1 MRSSN
6 PRYDPPKCR
15 CIRYGACALTTTDL
29 PPIRSLPRQPPS
41 WDGATMS
48 DPASTQGGSR
58 SEKEL
63 YDVIPKII
71 IPFASAL
78 AVTQEVF
85 RLLYLVLIMTSLA
98 SPASSPSQKLS
109 ISDSFACPVLNL
121 ARLFYFG
128 SRVRDIVIGFA
139 RFYRYP
145 LIAMG
150 API

>member
-1 MRSSN
+1 MGRVHTQ
-6 PRYDPPKCR
+6 PQTFLP
-15 CIRYGACALTTTDL
+15 TDL
-29 PPIRSLPRQPPS
+29 SPAKPRAGMAPLCPTQPRPKVDPGRRRNPMTRS
-41 WDGATMS
+41 
-48 DPASTQGGSR
+48 
-58 SEKEL
+58 
-63 YDVIPKII
+63 PKII

-78 AVTQEVF
+78 AVTQEFF

-98 SPASSPSQKLS
+98 SPASFPSQKLS

-145 LIAMG
+145 FIAMG